1 MKKYRAPRA
10 IVTDKLRSYGAAMKM
25 IGNVACHEYDGRWIN
40 HRAENSHQPVRRREC
55 AMHRFRRMR
64 TLQKFTSV
72 HASIHNHFNHER
84 HLIDR
89 DTYKTRRSA
98 AMAEWR
104 NLAS

>member
-1 MKKYRAPRA
+1 
-10 IVTDKLRSYGAAMKM
+10 M
-25 IGNVACHEYDGRWIN
+25 IGNAACQESDGRWIN
-40 HRAENSHQPVRRREC
+40 NRAENSHQPFRQRER
-55 AMHRFRRMR
+55 AMHRFRRMS

-72 HASIHNHFNHER
+72 HGSIHNHFNHER

-98 AMAEWR
+98 AIVEWR